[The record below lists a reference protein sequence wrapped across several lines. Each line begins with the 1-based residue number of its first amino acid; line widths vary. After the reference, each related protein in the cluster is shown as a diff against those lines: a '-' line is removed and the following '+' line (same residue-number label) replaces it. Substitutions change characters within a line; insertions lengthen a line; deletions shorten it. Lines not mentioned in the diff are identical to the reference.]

1 MITNYTE
8 YCIICGTPKT
18 DDHHCVFGRGRRDLA
33 DKDNLIMP
41 LCRKHHDFIHKGDA
55 QTLSKIIGQ
64 LAFEKAYILENGVFP
79 YKNMDERARESF
91 RKRYGESY
99 L

>member
-1 MITNYTE
+1 MITKYSE
-8 YCIICGTPKT
+8 YCLICGTPKT

-33 DKDNLIMP
+33 DKDGLIMP
-41 LCRKHHDFIHKGDA
+41 LCRKHHDFIHKGDM

-64 LAFEKAYILENGVFP
+64 LAY
-79 YKNMDERARESF
+79 ERNKCAEGMTIEDARESF
-91 RKRYGESY
+91 RKRYSESY